1 MESRPTIAGA
11 APPAGRLDVDAAW
24 RRLSAGQQAAI
35 GVAAITAMLGDRGRS
50 GGMLPPTGYEAAAV
64 EGEALL
70 AAAVA
75 RVLPDAWANHA
86 LPDLAL
92 LGIRTC
98 GQCGCTDAC
107 GCPEPCCWVGAE
119 LCSGCLETGPGAV
132 ASAGSAPVGSRP

>member
-1 MESRPTIAGA
+1 MTTAEQPE
-11 APPAGRLDVDAAW
+11 GRLDVDGAW

-35 GVAAITAMLGDRGRS
+35 GVAAIAAMLGERGRS
-50 GGMLPPTGYEAAAV
+50 GGMRPLTGYEAAAL

-75 RVLPDAWANHA
+75 RALPDAWADHA

-98 GQCGCTDAC
+98 RQCGCTDAC
-107 GCPEPCCWVGAE
+107 GCPEPCWWVDAE
-119 LCSGCLETGPGAV
+119 LCSSCLEPSPDA
-132 ASAGSAPVGSRP
+132 AAPARSAPGGYRP